1 MIRMALGS
9 YLAIFLIVLAEQL
22 GLPIPSLPILVGAGA
37 LAGSGRVSLPQ
48 VIAVV
53 IIAALAGDLV
63 WYELGRR
70 KGSRVLRFLC
80 RVSLEPDSCVRNTQ
94 DTFVRRGAWSLVIAK
109 FVPGLNTLAPPLAG
123 VIRMPFRKFLLLDIA
138 GILLWAL
145 SFIGLG
151 FVFSKQLERVV
162 LYSDEMRN
170 LLVILIVGGFAAYI
184 GWKYYQR
191 RRFFA
196 QLHADRITPDDL
208 RAKLDAGE
216 QVVIVDLRHHL
227 DLEQSHDVIPG
238 ALRIHVNDKGELD
251 HRATE
256 LPLDRDIVLYCA

>member
-1 MIRMALGS
+1 
-9 YLAIFLIVLAEQL
+9 
-22 GLPIPSLPILVGAGA
+22 
-37 LAGSGRVSLPQ
+37 
-48 VIAVV
+48 
-53 IIAALAGDLV
+53 LV

-151 FVFSKQLERVV
+151 FVFSKQLESVV
-162 LYSDEMRN
+162 LYSDEMRI
-170 LLVILIVGGFAAYI
+170 LLVILIV
-184 GWKYYQR
+184 
-191 RRFFA
+191 
-196 QLHADRITPDDL
+196 
-208 RAKLDAGE
+208 
-216 QVVIVDLRHHL
+216 
-227 DLEQSHDVIPG
+227 
-238 ALRIHVNDKGELD
+238 
-251 HRATE
+251 
-256 LPLDRDIVLYCA
+256 